1 MCIDACCMHASMQAS
16 RKAGSQ
22 PAVHSCM
29 CVYDYDV
36 CMYVCIN
43 ACTYVYVRPR
53 VHVWVCL
60 YIYIYMYVMICIH
73 KYTHKEGVERDT
85 KTQQITNIWSCHA
98 CNAKNDTTQFNAMN
112 CMQCHALQS
121 TTCVSACTHVD
132 ADLLPLTC
140 GLFVAMDNIWSWPDP
155 RLM

>member
-1 MCIDACCMHASMQAS
+1 MHAACMLLCRQAG
-16 RKAGSQ
+16 KQAASQ
-22 PAVHSCM
+22 PCIHV
-29 CVYDYDV
+29 CVSMTM
-36 CMYVCIN
+36 MYVC
-43 ACTYVYVRPR
+43 TYVSMYVPMYMCAR
-53 VHVWVCL
+53 VSMCG
-60 YIYIYMYVMICIH
+60 YAYIYMYVMICIH

-140 GLFVAMDNIWSWPDP
+140 SLFVAMDNIWSWPDP

>member
-1 MCIDACCMHASMQAS
+1 MHASMQAS

-43 ACTYVYVRPR
+43 VCTYVYVRPR

-60 YIYIYMYVMICIH
+60 YIYMYVMICIH

-98 CNAKNDTTQFNAMN
+98 CNAENDTTQFNAMN

-140 GLFVAMDNIWSWPDP
+140 SLFVAMDNIWSWPDP